1 MNLSHKSFRSFS
13 TSSDSSAIST
23 ASISSSSSTYSR
35 AWEDMIDRLA
45 SQNVNATFDLWSG
58 GNIRL
63 NGLDLTL
70 TTRDAEELFKA
81 MKTDD
86 RFQIIHQVF
95 FDEEKE
101 DWKISF
107 IRAHPSP
114 CSFSS
119 DSE

>member
-1 MNLSHKSFRSFS
+1 MR
-13 TSSDSSAIST
+13 DI
-23 ASISSSSSTYSR
+23 R
-35 AWEDMIDRLA
+35 ADEKI
-45 SQNVNATFDLWSG
+45 QVNATFDLWSG

-101 DWKISF
+101 DWKVGSSF
-107 IRAHPSP
+107 LFLQLSPSVGP
-114 CSFSS
+114 HRLMS
-119 DSE
+119 